1 MKPVRTPWKE
11 SGPVFND
18 SVDSWVALAN
28 PIPLVQRE
36 SAFHKSPGWFGPGI
50 SLDPRSSNADLGGKC
65 VRARRQLPRCSTRS
79 RPYSPPRSSTTSGC
93 RPYRSKSRCNRPY
106 PARQQ
111 RGHVARR
118 RPPNNLEAPGL
129 PSKGRAP
136 RWRYRN
142 AGRSPPSRPPSHR
155 GEGGFLKL
163 SGHPLHVASISKTS
177 EIIPI
182 AAAGVGGPLEPTK
195 SNPAQSTIED
205 SSLRC

>member
-28 PIPLVQRE
+28 PIPLMQRE
-36 SAFHKSPGWFGPGI
+36 FAFHKSPGWFGPGI

-93 RPYRSKSRCNRPY
+93 RPYWSKSRCNRPAY

-111 RGHVARR
+111 QGTWRVGDRR
-118 RPPNNLEAPGL
+118 TTFEAPGL

-136 RWRYRN
+136 RHSATAAPADRPQ
-142 AGRSPPSRPPSHR
+142 AGHHR
-155 GEGGFLKL
+155 TVARVGF
-163 SGHPLHVASISKTS
+163 
-177 EIIPI
+177 
-182 AAAGVGGPLEPTK
+182 
-195 SNPAQSTIED
+195 
-205 SSLRC
+205 